1 MFPKL
6 FDRSSYDSQLVKLY
20 LRKVVLL
27 FEKEYAIEKVNK
39 KV

>member
-1 MFPKL
+1 MFAKL

-27 FEKEYAIEKVNK
+27 FEKEYAIEKVNE